1 MALLQRTRSEVPP
14 PPSQPVA
21 DRAPDELAT
30 GVAAPLRR
38 ELEELLGADRVPH
51 RVSDL
56 VAYASDASPY
66 RRFPRAVVEAR
77 DAEDVAKVLRFGRER
92 SIPVTFRAGGTS
104 LNGQGQTDGILVD
117 VRKHWGGVRVED
129 DGARARLKPGTI
141 LGHANR
147 VLAPHGRKLGPDP
160 ASTDVCTVGGVVA
173 NNSGGMRCGVTK
185 DSYSTVQEL
194 TFVLPSGTVI
204 DTGAPDAAERFAAA
218 EPELVAGL
226 EAIRDEIRADGELA
240 ERIRRKFAIK
250 NTTGY
255 RLCAFL
261 DADEPLEIFRRLLVG
276 SEGTLAFIAEVVFE
290 TVPVPA
296 ATTTAWIHFPGI
308 DEAIAPVGD
317 LVASGATAVEL
328 MVAPALIT
336 AAWNMVGAPQEWKE
350 LPPES
355 AVLLVEFGGADEGDL
370 AAQVLRAEA
379 ILGSHETI
387 RPIDFTREPEAI
399 ELAWRVREGLHGL
412 IGRVRPEGTA
422 LIVEDVCVPPER
434 IAEGAKDLQALLGEH
449 GFLPGVA
456 GHASA
461 GNLHFMLTPDFAKQE
476 NLERYEAFMGGLV
489 ELIVGKYDGSLKAEH
504 GTGVNMAPYV
514 EREWG
519 AKATELMWRLKGLAD
534 PDGVLSPNVLLSRDP
549 GVHLRD
555 LKTTPAIED
564 WGGATTCVE
573 CGFCEPVCPSRNL
586 TTTPRQRIVL
596 RREMARQPAG
606 SPVQR
611 ALLAEYDYDAL
622 ETCATDGSCQIACP
636 LGIDTGKMVK
646 ELRREQHGERAE
658 QAALAV
664 AKRWG
669 AVEKVSRVALKVG
682 GTLARRTKRGKG
694 LPGPASDKLS
704 AAMGGGGDPSRTT
717 AGRVREGSPPP
728 PDGAAAVYVPSCT
741 NRIFGPSAEASKNPL
756 HGGKLP
762 PRSVV
767 DALVTVSARVGTPVA
782 VPEDMAGSCCGLPWS
797 SKGFASAHSH
807 KANEMV
813 ERLWRWSGEG
823 ALPVVIDAA
832 SCTGAIAEVGDG
844 VLSEENAERLGKLEI
859 VDSVA
864 WALRLLPALEIDGKV
879 GSATVHPTCAT
890 RRLALA
896 HPLRML
902 ANALAEDVYVAPSA
916 TCCAFAGDRGIS
928 HPELTASATRPQAEE
943 LAGRDFDAYLSS
955 NRTCEIAMTRA
966 TGEPYESV
974 VCLLE
979 RLSR

>member
-1 MALLQRTRSEVPP
+1 
-14 PPSQPVA
+14 VA
-21 DRAPDELAT
+21 DRAPDELAD
-30 GVAAPLRR
+30 GVAQPLRR
-38 ELEELLGADRVPH
+38 ELEELLGADRVLH
-51 RVSDL
+51 RASDL

-66 RRFPRAVVEAR
+66 RLFPRAVVEAR
-77 DAEDVAKVLRFGRER
+77 DADDVAKVLRFGRQH

-104 LNGQGQTDGILVD
+104 LNGQGQSEGILVD
-117 VRKHWGGVRVED
+117 VRKHFGGVRVED
-129 DGARARLKPGTI
+129 DGARARVKPGTI

-160 ASTDVCTVGGVVA
+160 ASTDVATVGGVVA

-185 DSYSTVQEL
+185 DSYSTVREV
-194 TFVLPSGTVI
+194 TFVLPSGTTI
-204 DTGAPDAAERFAAA
+204 DTGEPAAAERFAAA
-218 EPELVAGL
+218 EPELAAGL
-226 EAIRDEIRADGELA
+226 EAIRDEIRADAELS

-276 SEGTLAFIAEVVFE
+276 SEGTLAFLAEVVFE
-290 TVPVPA
+290 TVRVPPV
-296 ATTTAWIHFPGI
+296 TTTAWVHFPGI
-308 DEAIAPVGD
+308 DEAIAPVRD
-317 LVASGATAVEL
+317 LVAAGATAVEL

-355 AVLLVEFGGADEGDL
+355 AVLLVEFGGADGAELDARVARADEIL
-370 AAQVLRAEA
+370 AA
-379 ILGSHETI
+379 HETI
-387 RPIDFTREPEAI
+387 RPIAFTRQLEEI

-434 IAEGAKDLQALLGEH
+434 IAEGARDLQGLLMEH

-461 GNLHFMLTPDFAKQE
+461 GNLHFMLTPDFAKVE
-476 NLERYEAFMGGLV
+476 DLERYEAFMGGLV

-519 AKATELMWRLKGLAD
+519 EKATELMWRLKRLAD
-534 PDGVLSPNVLLSRDP
+534 PDGVLAPGVLLSRDP
-549 GVHLRD
+549 GVHLRN

-611 ALLAEYDYDAL
+611 ALLEEYEYDGL

-636 LGIDTGKMVK
+636 LGIDTGRMVK
-646 ELRREQHGERAE
+646 DLRQAQHGERAE
-658 QAALAV
+658 RVALAV

-669 AVEKVSRVALKVG
+669 AVEKASRFALRIG
-682 GTLARRTKRGKG
+682 GPIACRTKRGRA
-694 LPGPASDKLS
+694 LPGPASGRLPG
-704 AAMGGGGDPSRTT
+704 GGGGDDPPPTKS
-717 AGRVREGSPPP
+717 GSVGGGSPPP
-728 PDGAAAVYVPSCT
+728 PRSGAAAVYVPSCT
-741 NRIFGPSAEASKNPL
+741 NRIFGPSNELEIEHPRDAQSQV
-756 HGGKLP
+756 
-762 PRSVV
+762 RSVV
-767 DALVTVSARVGTPVA
+767 DALVTVSARAGMPVWIPDD
-782 VPEDMAGSCCGLPWS
+782 VAGSCCGLPWS
-797 SKGFASAHSH
+797 SKGFDAAHRH

-813 ERLWRWSGEG
+813 EHLWRWSDEG
-823 ALPVVIDAA
+823 TLPVVVDAA
-832 SCTGAIAEVGDG
+832 SCTGAIADPAEG
-844 VLSEENAERLGKLEI
+844 VLTEENAARHGKLE
-859 VDSVA
+859 VLDSVA
-864 WALRLLPALEIDGKV
+864 WAQRLLPNLEIGEKV

-890 RRLALA
+890 RRLGLAEPLRALA
-896 HPLRML
+896 
-902 ANALAEDVYVAPSA
+902 AALADEVYIAPSA
-916 TCCAFAGDRGIS
+916 TCCAFAGDRGIT
-928 HPELTASATRPQAEE
+928 HPELTASATRPQAEQ
-943 LAGRDFDAYLSS
+943 LAGRTFDAHLSS
-955 NRTCEIAMTRA
+955 NRTCEIAMERA
-966 TGEPYESV
+966 TGEAYESPFF
-974 VCLLE
+974 LLE
-979 RLSR
+979 RLARRTASTSTPSRSRS

>member
-1 MALLQRTRSEVPP
+1 MRPVPP
-14 PPSQPVA
+14 PPSQPVD
-21 DRAPDELAT
+21 DRAPDSLAG
-30 GVAAPLRR
+30 GVAQSLRR
-38 ELEELLGADRVPH
+38 ELEELLGADRVLH

-66 RRFPRAVVEAR
+66 RRFPQAVVEAR
-77 DAEDVAKVLRFGRER
+77 DADDVAKVLRFGRQR

-129 DGARARLKPGTI
+129 DGARARVKPGTI

-173 NNSGGMRCGVTK
+173 NNSGGMRCGVTR
-185 DSYSTVQEL
+185 DSYSTVREL

-204 DTGAPDAAERFAAA
+204 DSGAPGAADRFAAA

-226 EAIRDEIRADGELA
+226 EAIRDEIRADAELA
-240 ERIRRKFAIK
+240 ERVRRKFAIK

-296 ATTTAWIHFPGI
+296 VTTTAWVHFPGI

-317 LVASGATAVEL
+317 LVASGARAVEL

-387 RPIDFTREPEAI
+387 RPIDFARDPEAI

-476 NLERYEAFMGGLV
+476 DLERYEAFMGGLV

-519 AKATELMWRLKGLAD
+519 EKATELMWRLKRLAD
-534 PDGVLSPNVLLSRDP
+534 PDGVLSPDVLLSRDP
-549 GVHLRD
+549 GVHLRN

-596 RREMARQPAG
+596 RREMARQPEG

-622 ETCATDGSCQIACP
+622 QTCATDGSCQIACP
-636 LGIDTGKMVK
+636 LGIDTGRMVK
-646 ELRREQHGERAE
+646 ELRVAQHSGRAE
-658 QAALAV
+658 RAALAA

-669 AVEKVSRVALKVG
+669 AVEKISRVALKVG
-682 GTLARRTKRGKG
+682 GPLARRTKRGKG
-694 LPGPASDKLS
+694 LPG
-704 AAMGGGGDPSRTT
+704 AARWGGGDDPFRTT
-717 AGRVREGSPPP
+717 AGRVRKGSSPP

-741 NRIFGPSAEASKNPL
+741 NRIFGLSSAETAKKPPQ
-756 HGGKLP
+756 GGFL
-762 PRSVV
+762 RSRGVV
-767 DALVTVSARVGTPVA
+767 DALVTVSERAGVPVA
-782 VPEDMAGSCCGLPWS
+782 IPEDVAGSCCGLPWS
-797 SKGFASAHSH
+797 SKGFSAAHAH

-813 ERLWRWSGEG
+813 ERLWAWSGEG

-864 WALRLLPALEIDGKV
+864 WALRLLPNLEIDEKV

-896 HPLRML
+896 HPLRTL
-902 ANALAEDVYVAPSA
+902 ANALAEDVFVAPSA

-943 LAGRDFDAYLSS
+943 LSGRSFDAYLSS

-966 TGEPYESV
+966 TGAPYESV
-974 VCLLE
+974 VSLLE
-979 RLSR
+979 RLTRTSPTSTQPR